1 MKSRLFI
8 SLLAALIALAGIR
21 AQTTPPIYGQVI
33 SQSRG
38 PVAGITVSL
47 IHPTLGRSTPV
58 FSQPNGYYFFSN
70 VPMGQTYYIE
80 AYWGN
85 TLLYRGVVNYVGGSV
100 VFNIP
105 LP

>member
-1 MKSRLFI
+1 MKLRLLVFFVVGV
-8 SLLAALIALAGIR
+8 IASASVR
-21 AQTTPPIYGQVI
+21 AQSGPPIYGQVI

-58 FSQPNGYYFFSN
+58 FSQQNGYYFFSN
-70 VPMGQTYYIE
+70 VPAGQTYYIE

-85 TLLYRGVVNYVGGSV
+85 NLLYRGVVNYWGGSV
-100 VFNIP
+100 LFNIP